1 MPDIWKQANITPIF
15 KKNDASDPTNYRPI
29 SLLSSIGKV
38 LKKLVH
44 KRIFN
49 FFRDNQ
55 VITTLQSEFVPGDST
70 VNQLVDIYNTFCKAL
85 DEGKEVRAIFC
96 DISKAFDRVWHKG
109 LLFELESVG
118 IGGSL
123 LNWFT
128 DYLDNRVQRVVLPGT
143 SSSWASVNAGVPQ
156 GSILGPLL
164 FLVYIN
170 DIVEDINSTIR
181 LFADDTSLYVIVD
194 NPTDAAEKL
203 NYDMEKIH
211 QWASKWLVT
220 FNPSKSESLFFSR
233 KHNRPSHPPIYMN
246 QQPINVVNLH
256 KHLGI
261 AFSSDCKWHDHI
273 TELKTKAWHR
283 INIMR
288 KLKLTLDRKS
298 LETIYFSFIRHL
310 LEYADVVWD
319 NCTQYEVDELEKIQI
334 EAARIVTGATK
345 LVSIDSLYTETGWET
360 LSCRRLNHKLLLCFK
375 MKSGLCPTYLSSL
388 VPPSVGNNT
397 VYSLRNANDIQTLQT
412 NTQLYYN
419 SFLPSAV
426 RLWNDLPDE
435 IQNSITIASFKRGL
449 SVNRHS
455 PPAHYNAG
463 KRLGQI
469 YHSRLRTKCSSLNEH
484 LFSRNIV
491 DSSLCTCGSVEDT
504 KHFIRECPLYFNL
517 RQEMLTVISEFCLP
531 SLNVILFGNP
541 DLTTHSNVRILDAV
555 QSFILKTKRFLV
567 NQ

>member
-1 MPDIWKQANITPIF
+1 M
-15 KKNDASDPTNYRPI
+15 
-29 SLLSSIGKV
+29 
-38 LKKLVH
+38 H

-49 FFRDNQ
+49 FFRGNQ
-55 VITTLQSEFVPGDST
+55 VIITLQSGFVPGDST
-70 VNQLVDIYNTFCKAL
+70 VNQLVDIYKTFCKAL
-85 DEGKEVRAIFC
+85 DEGKVVRAIFC
-96 DISKAFDRVWHKG
+96 DISKAFDRVRHKG
-109 LLFELESVG
+109 LLFKLISVG
-118 IGGSL
+118 IGGVL
-123 LNWFT
+123 LNWFY

-143 SSSWASVNAGVPQ
+143 SSSWASVNTGVPQ
-156 GSILGPLL
+156 GSIRGPLL

-170 DIVEDINSTIR
+170 DIVENINSTII

-194 NPTDAAEKL
+194 NPTDATEKF
-203 NYDMEKIH
+203 NSDMEKIY

-220 FNPSKSESLFFSR
+220 FNPSKYESLLFSR
-233 KHNRPSHPPIYMN
+233 KHNRPHHSPSYMN
-246 QQPINVVNLH
+246 QQPINEVNLH

-261 AFSSDCKWHDHI
+261 TFSSDCKWHHHI
-273 TELKTKAWHR
+273 TEFRTKAGHR
-283 INIMR
+283 INIIR

-298 LETIYFSFIRHL
+298 LETLYFSFIRPL

-345 LVSIDSLYTETGWET
+345 SVSIDSLYTETGWET
-360 LSCRRLNHKLLLCFK
+360 LSSRRLNHKPLLFFK

-388 VPPSVGNNT
+388 VPPSVGNNF
-397 VYSLRNANDIQTLQT
+397 VYSLRNANDLQTLQT
-412 NTQLYYN
+412 NTQLCHN

-435 IQNSITIASFKRGL
+435 IQNSNTIASFMRGL

-455 PPAHYNAG
+455 PPVYYNAG

-469 YHSRLRTKCSSLNEH
+469 YHSRRRTKCSSLNEH
-484 LFSRNIV
+484 LFSRNIIG
-491 DSSLCTCGSVEDT
+491 SSLCTCDSIENI
-504 KHFIRECPLYFNL
+504 KHFILECQLYFNF
-517 RQEMLTVISEFCLP
+517 RQEMLTVISEFCRP

-541 DLTTHSNVRILDAV
+541 DLTTHSNTRILDAV

-567 NQ
+567 SQ